1 MSSAGFDAIDAS
13 DWLVC
18 DTLPIA
24 DEVSL
29 FTLEVEQPLKP
40 TVMSTDTLIS
50 CFLRSSNFISE
61 PLRLLN
67 LIFYLAQQW
76 QQLK

>member
-13 DWLVC
+13 YWLVC
-18 DTLPIA
+18 DTLPLA

-29 FTLEVEQPLKP
+29 FTLEVEQPPNP

-67 LIFYLAQQW
+67 LIF
-76 QQLK
+76 

>member
-18 DTLPIA
+18 DTLPLA

-29 FTLEVEQPLKP
+29 FTLAVEQPLTP

-50 CFLRSSNFISE
+50 CFVRSSHFISE

-67 LIFYLAQQW
+67 LLFCLAQ
-76 QQLK
+76 

>member
-18 DTLPIA
+18 DTLSLA

-40 TVMSTDTLIS
+40 TVMSIDTLIS
-50 CFLRSSNFISE
+50 CCLRSNNFMSE
-61 PLRLLN
+61 PL
-67 LIFYLAQQW
+67 
-76 QQLK
+76 